1 MSDGEN
7 NPYMRWL
14 IYIGILIIAN
24 AILIPLFGI
33 YVY

>member
-1 MSDGEN
+1 MSDEEN
-7 NPYMRWL
+7 NPWMRWL